1 MFQKWKGLHPP
12 PSPPV
17 DDYTDTYYKKNA
29 LKQ

>member
-1 MFQKWKGLHPP
+1 MFQKWKSLHP